1 VGGAEVIDRQA
12 EIEKLAKESKLGFG
26 TGGEV
31 KELAKILWTDEQP
44 MKMARGTYHGG
55 NGIMVA
61 TDRRL
66 IFIDK
71 GIVGLK
77 TEDFAYDKISSIQMK
92 TGMVFGEIE
101 IDAAGNRS
109 KIQNM
114 DKTVAREL
122 ADWIRNRIQTR
133 ATSPSAPASADPI
146 EQIARLAKL
155 KDAGAITEEEFAA
168 KKKQLLGL

>member
-1 VGGAEVIDRQA
+1 
-12 EIEKLAKESKLGFG
+12 
-26 TGGEV
+26 
-31 KELAKILWTDEQP
+31 
-44 MKMARGTYHGG
+44 
-55 NGIMVA
+55 
-61 TDRRL
+61 
-66 IFIDK
+66 
-71 GIVGLK
+71 
-77 TEDFAYDKISSIQMK
+77 MK

-114 DKTVAREL
+114 DKTIAREL

-133 ATSPSAPASADPI
+133 ATSSPAPAAAAALDPI